1 MAYMHGE
8 EGCRCLA
15 PYPPASP
22 GYESRVPDTNACFFF
37 SWGGGVSGPRGAR
50 VDIFIHKGGGGG
62 KACDHSRLPG
72 LCWRQQ
78 SPSKTKQSSAHHLSE
93 VAMRGG
99 MGGGGVPFCNV
110 HGGTSQNGGRARTD
124 FLASSLPRAQEAP
137 RCRDSFAGR
146 RSPSGKIVPDS
157 HSHGHP
163 RVGCTLIVPSSI
175 KWALL
180 QSSYASPGSFSEIRD
195 CENVH
200 TCGCFTVTN
209 FRE

>member
-1 MAYMHGE
+1 M
-8 EGCRCLA
+8 
-15 PYPPASP
+15 
-22 GYESRVPDTNACFFF
+22 FFF
-37 SWGGGVSGPRGAR
+37 SAGAGGCRALVGPEWIFLSTRGGVARHVTIHISPDFAGVSRVRGKSNNHPCTTSPRWRG
-50 VDIFIHKGGGGG
+50 VEGWGVGG
-62 KACDHSRLPG
+62 SRFAMYTEVH
-72 LCWRQQ
+72 R
-78 SPSKTKQSSAHHLSE
+78 KT
-93 VAMRGG
+93 
-99 MGGGGVPFCNV
+99 
-110 HGGTSQNGGRARTD
+110 GRARTD
-124 FLASSLPRAQEAP
+124 FLASKLPRAQEAP

-146 RSPSGKIVPDS
+146 RSPAGKIVPDS

-163 RVGCTLIVPSSI
+163 QVGCTLIVPSSI

>member
-1 MAYMHGE
+1 M
-8 EGCRCLA
+8 
-15 PYPPASP
+15 
-22 GYESRVPDTNACFFF
+22 FFF
-37 SWGGGVSGPRGAR
+37 QLGRGGVGPSWGPQGGGVVAR
-50 VDIFIHKGGGGG
+50 YVTIDISPDFAGT
-62 KACDHSRLPG
+62 
-72 LCWRQQ
+72 QQ
-78 SPSKTKQSSAHHLSE
+78 SPRNIKHSSVQHLSE
-93 VAMRGG
+93 VARRGG
-99 MGGGGVPFCNV
+99 MGGGGGSRFAMYTEV
-110 HGGTSQNGGRARTD
+110 HRKTGRARTD
-124 FLASSLPRAQEAP
+124 FLASKFPRAQEAP

-146 RSPSGKIVPDS
+146 RSPAGKIVPDS

>member
-1 MAYMHGE
+1 MGPEWIFLSTRGGVVARHVTIHISPDFAGVSRVRGNSNNHPCTTSPRWRGV
-8 EGCRCLA
+8 EGR
-15 PYPPASP
+15 
-22 GYESRVPDTNACFFF
+22 GVGESRFAMYTEVHC
-37 SWGGGVSGPRGAR
+37 
-50 VDIFIHKGGGGG
+50 
-62 KACDHSRLPG
+62 
-72 LCWRQQ
+72 
-78 SPSKTKQSSAHHLSE
+78 KT
-93 VAMRGG
+93 
-99 MGGGGVPFCNV
+99 
-110 HGGTSQNGGRARTD
+110 GRARTD
-124 FLASSLPRAQEAP
+124 FLASKLPRAQEAP

>member
-1 MAYMHGE
+1 MFFFLAGAGGCPALLGPEWWQGMYPFTFPRTLLASAESEENQTIIRAPPLRGGE
-8 EGCRCLA
+8 AWREG
-15 PYPPASP
+15 
-22 GYESRVPDTNACFFF
+22 GGESRFAMYTEVHC
-37 SWGGGVSGPRGAR
+37 
-50 VDIFIHKGGGGG
+50 
-62 KACDHSRLPG
+62 
-72 LCWRQQ
+72 
-78 SPSKTKQSSAHHLSE
+78 KT
-93 VAMRGG
+93 
-99 MGGGGVPFCNV
+99 
-110 HGGTSQNGGRARTD
+110 GRARTD
-124 FLASSLPRAQEAP
+124 FLASNFPRAQEAP

-200 TCGCFTVTN
+200 TCGCFTVTD